1 MTTQRTPRATA
12 AAALLRD
19 RSASATVELALG
31 ILSLTVVLGVLLGA
45 LALGA
50 ARLSAHDA
58 ARVAVRAA
66 ARGEDPAHVIA
77 LATAARP
84 GAEVDIHHE
93 GDRVSVTITSALPA
107 SVTSLAS
114 PALSAR
120 LPLLRA
126 TATAQVERAYR

>member
-1 MTTQRTPRATA
+1 MNIQRTPRVTA
-12 AAALLRD
+12 ASALLRE

-31 ILSLTVVLGVLLGA
+31 IVSLTVVLGVLLGA

-50 ARLSAHDA
+50 ARLGAHDA

-66 ARGEDPAHVIA
+66 ARGEAPAHVIA

-84 GAEVDIHHE
+84 GVDVAIHHD
-93 GDRVSVTITSALPA
+93 GDQVSVTVTSPLPA
-107 SVTSLAS
+107 SVTALTL

-120 LPLLRA
+120 LPLVRA